1 MATFRA
7 KSYRVLALLLLGA
20 ATVTACTPAPPPQEP
35 TAPAGVVTVMGSNR
49 ATAAQIVSWFKGR
62 TPQPSGTYKAIAPV
76 ETLAQIFIEEGRAE
90 GVRGDVAFIQS
101 IIETGW
107 FRFTGAVPYYYNNF
121 SGLGATDS
129 GGAPAQFAYPRGG
142 VRAQIQH
149 LRAYADSTA
158 TTCTVPPLHY
168 ACMDP
173 RFHLVS
179 PKGKAPTWNVMGNG
193 NWATDPTYST
203 KILSL
208 YDEMLRYNGLPS
220 F

>member
-7 KSYRVLALLLLGA
+7 KPTRVLAAALLGA
-20 ATVTACTPAPPPQEP
+20 LAVTACKPPVAEPPA
-35 TAPAGVVTVMGSNR
+35 APGVVTVMGPAR
-49 ATAAQIVSWFKGR
+49 ASASQLTAWFNGR
-62 TPQPSGTYKAIAPV
+62 TPRPSGTYQATVPV
-76 ETLAQIFIEEGRAE
+76 ATLAQLFIEEGAFE

-101 IIETGW
+101 VLETGW
-107 FRFTGAVPYYYNNF
+107 FRFTGSVVLPSYNNF
-121 SGLGATDS
+121 AGLGATDG
-129 GGAPAQFAYPRGG
+129 GGAPARFPNARTG

-158 TTCTVPPLHY
+158 TKCAVPPLHFP
-168 ACMDP
+168 CVDP
-173 RFHLVS
+173 RFNLVS

-193 NWATDPTYST
+193 NWATSTTYAQ

-208 YDEMLRYNGLPS
+208 YAEMLRYNGLPG